1 MRGLKRLGRQIALG
15 MAPLLAFMSLVPTP
29 SGNAQF
35 SVFDALLGTIGG
47 MSGSLMTMQ
56 QIQQSSMLFQQATLW
71 PASVMGQ
78 FQSDFVGMTS
88 MDQGALSTIFNTPI
102 QSATLPLSM
111 ALESQI
117 LSGNPSL
124 VNTAYTNA
132 YGPNLTPVQAPPA
145 VVQSI
150 GMADATAMDSMQ
162 LGMSADATT
171 STLVNQAQQFQ
182 TTASSSAA
190 GVQDIMTAQAMA
202 SELEVLAQQHRLY
215 AAMLR
220 QEANDL
226 AVTGMEYKQ
235 SAIAV
240 QNTNQGIQNVV
251 GNGGN
256 TP

>member
-1 MRGLKRLGRQIALG
+1 
-15 MAPLLAFMSLVPTP
+15 MSLVPTP